1 MKKKTFWRGVEGVKM
16 IDHGD
21 WSDPELRYKRMVAN
35 YYDVEDGLRV
45 LFEDDER
52 IEGDWTDKNEKD
64 FSLWCQLNREEVIE
78 HIAMAQD
85 IESRH
90 SATFEMWD
98 RITES
103 LTVDEYN
110 YVWATL
116 RYKKCKLSE
125 IEDFEQRIQ
134 QVIDK
139 FTKEEEM
146 EWDWWKVD
154 YSEHHTDS
162 RQYFGGANIISIED
176 LFLAMEDGF

>member
-1 MKKKTFWRGVEGVKM
+1 MKKKTFWRGVEGVEM

-21 WSDPELRYKRMVAN
+21 WSDPELRYKHMVAN

-45 LFEDDER
+45 LFEDDEK
-52 IEGDWTDKNEKD
+52 IDGDWTDKNDED
-64 FSLWCQLNREEVIE
+64 FSLWCQLNRYEVIE
-78 HIAMAQD
+78 HIAMAQTL
-85 IESRH
+85 ESKH
-90 SATFEMWD
+90 SNTFEMWD

-103 LTVDEYN
+103 LTIDECH

-154 YSEHHTDS
+154 YSEHRTSS
-162 RQYFGGANIISIED
+162 RQYFGGANITSIED